1 VQVTWAY
8 IKTTLHPVIQK
19 VIESKFQDPKQ
30 PKDVAQAF
38 YNNLAAEVESSFQSL
53 INP

>member
-1 VQVTWAY
+1 MQVTWAY

-19 VIESKFQDPKQ
+19 VIESKFVDPKQ
-30 PKDVAQAF
+30 HKEEVQAY
-38 YNNLAAEVESSFQSL
+38 YNNLANEVESSFQSL